1 MSGETAS
8 CGERRPRRDPPAGE
22 GATREGASAELRVV
36 APDLELP
43 IVPPDLIVGLLVL
56 GVLDNGLD
64 HIDIDNFL
72 RILIRGLIL
81 LAALIVNVY
90 AQRLREAR

>member
-1 MSGETAS
+1 M
-8 CGERRPRRDPPAGE
+8 
-22 GATREGASAELRVV
+22 
-36 APDLELP
+36 
-43 IVPPDLIVGLLVL
+43 PPDLIVGLLVL